1 MTTGHDQRIECW
13 TCLDFGYLPEIGP
26 CPDCCPDA
34 YAEHLAAWLDQQEGD
49 NAA

>member
-1 MTTGHDQRIECW
+1 MNAARDYECW

-34 YAEHLAAWLDQQEGD
+34 YAERLAAWLDHQEQGMD
-49 NAA
+49 AA